1 MMGGGGA
8 ESVPP
13 IFICEK
19 NKKMIM
25 QCVWFIILSGS
36 SEDKAIFHVI

>member
-13 IFICEK
+13 IFICENNIK
-19 NKKMIM
+19 SNKIKH
-25 QCVWFIILSGS
+25 CVDLFFLVLVVKIGPY
-36 SEDKAIFHVI
+36 